1 MARKKY
7 TDAEAE
13 IINALGGDFK
23 VENGV
28 LKRKVKLSARDVAD
42 GLSPWATSFGKEPA
56 AITKALKETSTTYEQ
71 SVKEQTGDRRFVS
84 GRKNTTDAEVLR
96 TPSYA
101 SDVLVEDYLMPPE
114 GIDVYDIVTET
125 RKALEQSNSK
135 MDFYRNMM
143 LREKQER

>member
-7 TDAEAE
+7 TEAEAAK
-13 IINALGGDFK
+13 INALGGKYK

-28 LKRKVKLSARDVAD
+28 LKIKVKLSARDIAE
-42 GLSPWATSFGKEPA
+42 GLSPWATSFGKEPTA
-56 AITKALKETSTTYEQ
+56 VTDALKETSTTYDQ
-71 SVKEQTGDRRFVS
+71 SVEEQTGDRQFVS
-84 GRKNTTDAEVLR
+84 GRKNTTDAEILR

-125 RKALEQSNSK
+125 NKSLEQSNSK
-135 MDFYRNMM
+135 IDFYRNMM
-143 LREKQER
+143 LKDQER